1 MRGDIWTLRDDLYAS
16 KARPVIIVQNDKIFR
31 Q

>member
-1 MRGDIWTLRDDLYAS
+1 MRGDIWTLRDGLYPS
-16 KARPVIIVQNDKIFR
+16 KARPVIIVQNDEIFR

>member
-16 KARPVIIVQNDKIFR
+16 EARPVIIVQNDEIFR